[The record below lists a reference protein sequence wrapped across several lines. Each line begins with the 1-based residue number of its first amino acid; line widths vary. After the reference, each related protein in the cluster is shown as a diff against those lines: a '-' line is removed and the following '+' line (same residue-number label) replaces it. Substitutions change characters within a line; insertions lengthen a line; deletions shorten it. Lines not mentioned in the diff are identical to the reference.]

1 MRKEF
6 YVTSFTNNI
15 RLETYLGKKTQIA
28 LNEIAFKFLPNNI
41 GSGEEKEDRL
51 NNYVTF
57 HLTLKITGGQR
68 WLYKPVTVVLP
79 TGRYETVNRMKEIL
93 QHEVYKH
100 TSNVPGE
107 FLKIFNNFLSRFGQK
122 RGHHFIEEMR
132 LKKNYI
138 MSLDLGPNIQSFF
151 NLPSNKLII
160 EKSSFFNEKPI
171 NFKLDKIVSVYCEE
185 IDNNI
190 ISGDLLKNVSIKDVD
205 RSSNVVHYQEIE
217 QLEFKSLK
225 AQCFRELNF
234 RTASYIKVIYY
245 TCKIIS
251 SD

>member
-1 MRKEF
+1 MA
-6 YVTSFTNNI
+6 
-15 RLETYLGKKTQIA
+15 LE
-28 LNEIAFKFLPNNI
+28 
-41 GSGEEKEDRL
+41 
-51 NNYVTF
+51 
-57 HLTLKITGGQR
+57 
-68 WLYKPVTVVLP
+68 
-79 TGRYETVNRMKEIL
+79 
-93 QHEVYKH
+93 
-100 TSNVPGE
+100 
-107 FLKIFNNFLSRFGQK
+107 
-122 RGHHFIEEMR
+122 
-132 LKKNYI
+132 
-138 MSLDLGPNIQSFF
+138 LGPNIQSFF
-151 NLPSNKLII
+151 NLPSNQLII
-160 EKSSFFNEKPI
+160 EKPI
-171 NFKLDKIVSVYCEE
+171 NFKLDKIISVYCEE